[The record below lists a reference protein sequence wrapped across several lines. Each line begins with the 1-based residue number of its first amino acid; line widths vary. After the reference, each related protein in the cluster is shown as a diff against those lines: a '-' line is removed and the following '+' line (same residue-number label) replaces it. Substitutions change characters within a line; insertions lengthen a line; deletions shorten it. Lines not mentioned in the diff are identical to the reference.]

1 MSWPTIGWENLTD
14 GAADELADAAASP
27 IYEENDTTMRTRTTT
42 ILAGAAAAALA
53 LSGCAGGSG
62 EGEGDLGTEFITVAT
77 GGNSGVY
84 YQVGAGMSQLF
95 TDELGS
101 DSTVQATGASV
112 ENITLLKDGDA
123 EVAFAMADAAD
134 QALKGEGPF
143 EEPVESI
150 PAIANLYEQYLQ
162 VITLEDKGID
172 SIEDLKGK
180 RVSVGDVNSGVEL
193 NARTVVEA
201 YGMSYD
207 DFNADYLPY
216 AEAIDQ
222 MKNGQIDAAFVTSGL
237 PNSSVTDLATTHD
250 VKVVPFEGEGLD
262 NLLEYEFFGEGTV
275 PADTYDSAEDATT
288 VTIPNLLLASPDLSE
303 DAVYDITKT
312 IFDNIDQVHATHN
325 AAKDITVENAPDVV
339 VTELHPGAV
348 RYFEEVGAL

>member
-1 MSWPTIGWENLTD
+1 
-14 GAADELADAAASP
+14 
-27 IYEENDTTMRTRTTT
+27 MRTRTLPTV
-42 ILAGAAAAALA
+42 LAGAAAAALV
-53 LSGCAGGSG
+53 LSGCAGGGDDSG
-62 EGEGDLGTEFITVAT
+62 EGGGDAGTEFITVAT

-84 YQVGAGMSQLF
+84 YQVGAGMSQLLS
-95 TDELGS
+95 DELGS

-112 ENITLLKDGDA
+112 ENVTLLNDGDA
-123 EVAFAMADAAD
+123 EIAFAMADATD

-143 EEPVESI
+143 EDKVESL

-193 NARTVVEA
+193 NARTVVDA

-207 DFNADYLPY
+207 DFTADYLPY

-222 MKNGQIDAAFVTSGL
+222 MKNGQVDAAFVTSGL
-237 PNSSVTDLATTHD
+237 PNSAVTDLATTHD
-250 VKVVPFEGEGLD
+250 VKVVPFEGDGL
-262 NLLEYEFFGEGTV
+262 NKLLEYEFFGEGTV
-275 PADTYDSAEDATT
+275 PKDTYDSKEDAAT
-288 VTIPNLLLASPDLSE
+288 VTIPNLLLASPELSE

-312 IFDNIDQVHATHN
+312 IFDNLDQVHATHN
-325 AAKDITVENAPDVV
+325 AAKDITLENAPNVV
-339 VTELHPGAV
+339 VTELHPGAK
-348 RYFEEVGAL
+348 RYFDEAGTS